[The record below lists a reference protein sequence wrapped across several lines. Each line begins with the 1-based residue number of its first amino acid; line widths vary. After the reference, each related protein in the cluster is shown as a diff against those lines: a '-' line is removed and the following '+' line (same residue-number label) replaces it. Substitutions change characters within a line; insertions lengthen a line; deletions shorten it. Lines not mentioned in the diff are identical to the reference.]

1 MWGEVAGGSS
11 LMVLPHHAIGN
22 VQAEECL
29 HDGEL
34 GTQEARSQDE
44 LSGCFPLRWEGSERW
59 QL

>member
-1 MWGEVAGGSS
+1 
-11 LMVLPHHAIGN
+11 MVLPHHAIGN